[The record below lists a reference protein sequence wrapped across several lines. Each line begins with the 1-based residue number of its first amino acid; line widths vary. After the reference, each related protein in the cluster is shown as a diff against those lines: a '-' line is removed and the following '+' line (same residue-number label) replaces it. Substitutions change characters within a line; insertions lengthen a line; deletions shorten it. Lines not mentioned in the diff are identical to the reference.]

1 MNPSE
6 QPVSATD
13 NGFVIFMS
21 RVIGLWLLL
30 MFIALWIMGQL
41 PHQLPAAENAWINS
55 PFLNQLATLLP
66 STLAIAFM
74 IVPSRTLAAI
84 GLFAML
90 FLLLSYQGRN
100 PALKLSVFPLIYL
113 PFIVKTADFRNAW
126 KWTTRFMFLSF
137 AFTAPLMSVSVN
149 ALPAY
154 TLLLHAGIPWERLF
168 VRFVERFEPK

>member
-6 QPVSATD
+6 QPVSVTD
-13 NGFVIFMS
+13 KGFVIFMS
-21 RVIGLWLLL
+21 RVIGLWLIV
-30 MFIALWIMGQL
+30 MFIAFWVMGQL
-41 PHQLPAAENAWINS
+41 PHQLTATPNAWINS
-55 PFLNQLATLLP
+55 PLLNQLATLLP

-74 IVPSRTLAAI
+74 IVPSRKLAAI
-84 GLFAML
+84 CLFAMI
-90 FLLLSYQGRN
+90 FLLLSYHGRN

-113 PFIVKTADFRNAW
+113 PFLVKTTDFRNAW

-137 AFTAPLMSVSVN
+137 AFTAPFMSLSVS

-154 TLLLHAGIPWERLF
+154 TLLLHAVIPWERLF